1 MVCTENY
8 DLLEDTILHMSSL
21 QYLCGYL
28 QKMVIIVYFAPP
40 FIHSKL

>member
-21 QYLCGYL
+21 QYLCGYF
-28 QKMVIIVYFAPP
+28 QKKMVIIVYFAPP
-40 FIHSKL
+40 FIHP